1 MTTPQLAALA
11 VKLPSAGNTLQLLPA
26 GEFRARDGRPRNLP
40 AWKMDQAS
48 AGRIIAALEAAKTK
62 VAIDYEHQGLKAR
75 DNGQP
80 APAAGWFKSA
90 EWREG
95 EGLYATDVA
104 WTEKARAMIQGGE
117 YLYLSPVIA
126 FDGETGAITGL
137 MGAALTNNPALD
149 GLEEVTA
156 LTRKVTPDP
165 VAALRSFMEG
175 LHDPGAMK
183 LADQVA
189 ALVAT
194 SRDAMT
200 QLRDQVAATHQ
211 AQGQV
216 SALAR
221 QIRDQR
227 INAMLESAKN
237 EGRLLPFQVEAARKL
252 AENDLEALTTL
263 LNRPALLLIGTTQ
276 TDEIRRRGGQLGAEA
291 AVAALTQ
298 EERHVCALTGRTP
311 QEFATLK
318 AGFADEDSGLTD

>member
-1 MTTPQLAALA
+1 MTSPQLAALA

-26 GEFRARDGRPRNLP
+26 GEFRARDGRPQNLP
-40 AWKMDQAS
+40 AWKMDRAS

-62 VAIDYEHQGLKAR
+62 VPIDYEHQGLKAR

-80 APAAGWFKSA
+80 APAAGWFKRA

-156 LTRKVTPDP
+156 LTRDVTGGP
-165 VAALRSFMEG
+165 VAALRSLLEG
-175 LHDPGAMK
+175 LHDPGALK
-183 LADQVA
+183 LADQVE
-189 ALVAT
+189 ALVLTAQQALEQLREQVAET
-194 SRDAMT
+194 SRA
-200 QLRDQVAATHQ
+200 Q
-211 AQGQV
+211 AQV
-216 SALAR
+216 SELSS
-221 QIRDQR
+221 QIHDQR
-227 INAMLESAKN
+227 IDALVDAASR
-237 EGRLLPFQVEAARKL
+237 EGRLLPYQVAAARKV
-252 AENDLEALTTL
+252 AQTDLEALATL
-263 LNRPALLLIGTTQ
+263 LNRPALLNLEMQ
-276 TDEIRRRGGQLGAEA
+276 TDAIRRKGKTLGVA

-298 EERHVCALTGRTP
+298 EELHVCALTGRTP
-311 QEFATLK
+311 QEFAHLK
-318 AGFADEDSGLTD
+318 AGFADEETGLTD